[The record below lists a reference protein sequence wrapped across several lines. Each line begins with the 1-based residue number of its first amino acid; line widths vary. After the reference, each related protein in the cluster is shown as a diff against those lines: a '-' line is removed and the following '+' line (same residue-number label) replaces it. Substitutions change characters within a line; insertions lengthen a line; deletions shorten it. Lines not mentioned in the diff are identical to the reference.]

1 METSCYPYTHNLK
14 RSDLHMI
21 AQTNASQ
28 QSTNRELDELTS
40 VQGCCL
46 LKLAAG
52 QGLIRDGTKFS
63 NVKEE
68 KLR

>member
-1 METSCYPYTHNLK
+1 
-14 RSDLHMI
+14 MI